1 MSPNVDEYVHVL
13 VSDSMSTTEGTAD
26 AADRVRV
33 TYRPADAAS
42 ADSDDFLAE
51 SVRADTFRTYLRRAH
66 AGPVAAVEGG
76 SVIDGST
83 GIEFVDG

>member
-1 MSPNVDEYVHVL
+1 MTPDRVERR
-13 VSDSMSTTEGTAD
+13 MSTTEGTTD

-42 ADSDDFLAE
+42 ADPDDDFLAE